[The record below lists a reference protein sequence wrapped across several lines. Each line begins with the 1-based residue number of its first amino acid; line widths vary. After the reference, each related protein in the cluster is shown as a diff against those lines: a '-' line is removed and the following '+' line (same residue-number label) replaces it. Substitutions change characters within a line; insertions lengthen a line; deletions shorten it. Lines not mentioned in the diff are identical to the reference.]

1 MENHETNFNE
11 FIGWFIA
18 LIFPF
23 AALGLMEV
31 TKMPIISAAIY
42 YLVCGIYIRYKLDG
56 KLPYLKPQFSKVK
69 LESFL
74 FLIGALIC
82 AYLYLVGVKP
92 VEVITGEMII
102 NLFVFAIINGT
113 FEHLVWVNIYD
124 LAGQRKKY
132 LGVIAST
139 IYVGLIHAMFW
150 SKFIPAPEAENN
162 FVFILSQLL
171 ILWIPLRIY
180 AKTKDLTIWSI
191 QHILYNILAVVVG
204 GFGIS
209 LYLFH

>member
-1 MENHETNFNE
+1 MENNEVDFNE
-11 FIGWFIA
+11 FVGWFIA
-18 LIFPF
+18 LMFPF
-23 AALGLMEV
+23 AAFGLMEV

-42 YLVCGIYIRYKLDG
+42 YLVFGIYLRYKMDG
-56 KLPYLKPQFSKVK
+56 RLPYFKPQLSKVK
-69 LESFL
+69 LESFI
-74 FLIGALIC
+74 FLLVAILC
-82 AYLYLVGVKP
+82 AYLYITQVKP
-92 VEVITGEMII
+92 VDIKTSEMVI
-102 NLFVFAIINGT
+102 NLFVFAMINGT

-150 SKFIPAPEAENN
+150 SKFIPAPNGGNA
-162 FVFILSQLL
+162 FLFILSQVLV
-171 ILWIPLRIY
+171 LWVPLRIY

-191 QHILYNILAVVVG
+191 QHILYNVLAVVIG

-209 LYLFH
+209 MYLFH